1 MKVFDK
7 FEIGDIVVSLTR
19 VPGARSVGELI
30 KIEGNS
36 RETMLYYKDTKSST
50 KQDEFRASTSIE
62 QYHYSLGIR
71 NINEIKSEPNYEIY

>member
-30 KIEGNS
+30 KIKENS
-36 RETMLYYKDTKSST
+36 RETMLEYKDTKSST
-50 KQDEFRASTSIE
+50 KDDEFRAATPNE
-62 QYHYSLGIR
+62 QYHYSLGRR
-71 NINEIKSEPNYEIY
+71 NISDIKEPTYEIY